1 MWRTWM
7 NDVEQKAKRRLS
19 DISFEKESCH
29 VALVGPSVGSA
40 ANGYTTLVLKAVD
53 DIPETIVE
61 KATSVTVT
69 MDFEEFLVK
78 WFNMYYE
85 DAEVLA
91 RALGLGK
98 ELMPSDMY
106 DYQGSYRK
114 MIDERVSAISI
125 MKDVYA
131 SDNVKEAASD
141 LSYEDSLAVLEAQ
154 ELLEKALS
162 SVKAG
167 GDNVPVN
174 TGIAPCAGTNIPH
187 NKSEEIMEQNMIQK
201 ALHEELVTKAVTEAV
216 EVVKAEMAA
225 QAEVLKAAQAELEV
239 FKANEAKAIV
249 KARKEALAG
258 VLASDKVEDM
268 FKATESLAQE
278 AFDVIVKSLAEKTA
292 QLEQSDLFK
301 ETGVAG
307 DAEQDP
313 KQKDGTAAILKAKYA
328 KKDAK

>member
-1 MWRTWM
+1 MVFPLVLLQMWRTWM

-201 ALHEELVTKAVTEAV
+201 ALHE
-216 EVVKAEMAA
+216 VVKAEMAA

-301 ETGVAG
+301 ETGVSG